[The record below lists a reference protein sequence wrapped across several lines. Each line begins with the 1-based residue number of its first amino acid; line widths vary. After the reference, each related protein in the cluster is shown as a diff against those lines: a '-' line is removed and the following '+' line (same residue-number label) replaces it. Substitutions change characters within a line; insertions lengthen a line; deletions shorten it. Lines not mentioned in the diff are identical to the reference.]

1 MWRRR
6 GRRSAEPFSVRREH
20 EMASQEPL
28 PLTSV
33 GRQSRAAFGHA
44 SALRPRFMGV
54 SVYLD
59 GLGVR

>member
-1 MWRRR
+1 
-6 GRRSAEPFSVRREH
+6 
-20 EMASQEPL
+20 MASQEPL